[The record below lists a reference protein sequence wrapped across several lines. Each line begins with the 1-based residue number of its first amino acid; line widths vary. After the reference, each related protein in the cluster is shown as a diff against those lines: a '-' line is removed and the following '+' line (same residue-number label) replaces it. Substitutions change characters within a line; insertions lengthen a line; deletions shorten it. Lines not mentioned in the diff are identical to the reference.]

1 MATGELPEP
10 APEIPMLQG
19 VVAMIDALGFKGIW
33 KDPENPSTRVLES
46 LRRIGEGAQ
55 NDRWAAAQRLKHSR
69 LPDEVVKFVKKP
81 QVKIVQLSDTI
92 VVAAGR
98 ERRERAVWARHAAE
112 LEEAGYDIPS
122 LEKAVDG
129 FLRYLVCRCVSR
141 IILTAALCDPP
152 LTYRGVVTFG
162 RFAIDEN
169 FLLGPAVDEA
179 ADLMDL
185 ADGPFVWL
193 APTALSLPHRLAEVN
208 AVQWKTVAI
217 PYSVPLKE
225 GRTIRTRV
233 VNPFAYSAN
242 PGQRQRIEQKILGA
256 LVSPKVDVFVKRD
269 NTRRFFERVAVLERS
284 AARAAAQRQE
294 EPREG
299 AATARVVA
307 VLPADGAAQ
316 VVAPAQPAEP
326 IASDKPPAPHGQ
338 PPTEPAE

>member
-1 MATGELPEP
+1 VDDPTEP
-10 APEIPMLQG
+10 APVAMLQG

-33 KDPENPSTRVLES
+33 KDPEDPSTGVLES
-46 LRRIGEGAQ
+46 LRRIGDGAHK
-55 NDRWAAAQRLKHSR
+55 DRWEAAERLKHSR
-69 LPDEVVKFVKKP
+69 LPDEVVKFVKNP

-98 ERRERAVWARHAAE
+98 EPRERAVWARHAAE
-112 LEEAGYDIPS
+112 LEKAGYDIPG

-141 IILTAALCDPP
+141 ILLTAALCDPP

-193 APTALSLPHRLAEVN
+193 APTSLWLPHRLTERKAPRWN
-208 AVQWKTVAI
+208 TVAV

-242 PGQRQRIEQKILGA
+242 PGQRQRIEGNILGA
-256 LVSPKVDVFVKRD
+256 LVSPKIDVFVKRD
-269 NTRRFFERVAVLERS
+269 NTQQFFERVAVMERI
-284 AARAAAQRQE
+284 AARAAARRQE
-294 EPREG
+294 QAREEG
-299 AATARVVA
+299 VRAYVAA
-307 VLPADGAAQ
+307 VLPAGEPPTT
-316 VVAPAQPAEP
+316 VAPAQPAP
-326 IASDKPPAPHGQ
+326 PAAMDKPKIPARPGH